1 MILYDTAI
9 RDWARDKLEIDSNVF
24 SLIFGKTLF
33 EIAPLYGLLIERD
46 GENFIIKVMEDKG

>member
-1 MILYDTAI
+1 MFFFD
-9 RDWARDKLEIDSNVF
+9 
-24 SLIFGKTLF
+24 FGKTLF